1 MALIAYVHV
10 FDVNGAAHVFGPGD
24 SVPDWAR
31 AKITN
36 PSVWDSVE
44 LASMPVPP
52 RAGPKG
58 GRDKWAL
65 YAASVGVSVDP
76 EWKRDD
82 IIDRL
87 LESGIAVD

>member
-10 FDVNGAAHVFGPGD
+10 FDENGSAHVFGPGD

-36 PSVWDSVE
+36 PSVWSSVE
-44 LASMPVPP
+44 LAKVPVPP

-58 GRDKWAL
+58 GRDKWVS
-65 YAASVGVSVDP
+65 YAESQGVTVDSG
-76 EWKRDD
+76 WKRDD
-82 IIDRL
+82 IIDHL
-87 LESGIAVD
+87 IESGIAVD